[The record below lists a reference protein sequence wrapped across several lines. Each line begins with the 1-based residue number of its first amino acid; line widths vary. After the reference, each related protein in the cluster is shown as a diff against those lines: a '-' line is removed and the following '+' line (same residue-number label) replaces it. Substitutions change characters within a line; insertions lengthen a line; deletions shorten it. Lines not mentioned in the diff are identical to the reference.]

1 MKKLHS
7 KKQSEMKQ
15 IAKDRIQYLFEQ
27 AELKFSKNPSLSNRY
42 VTLARKLAM
51 KYKIRMPREL
61 KRKFCKHCYKY
72 LVPGK
77 NCRVRTHNGKV
88 VYSCFNCKKF
98 MRFVCKPCKK

>member
-1 MKKLHS
+1 MKKIRAG
-7 KKQSEMKQ
+7 KQKEMKE
-15 IAKDRIQYLFEQ
+15 IARQRIVYLFKQ
-27 AELKFSKNPSLSNRY
+27 AGLKFNKNPALSNRY

-51 KYKIRMPREL
+51 KYKIRISPEL

-77 NCRVRTHNGKV
+77 NCRVRTHKGKV

-98 MRFVCKPCKK
+98 MRFICKPR

>member
-1 MKKLHS
+1 MKKIRAG
-7 KKQSEMKQ
+7 KQKEMKE
-15 IAKDRIQYLFEQ
+15 IARQRIVYLFEQ
-27 AELKFSKNPSLSNRY
+27 AEIKFNKNPALSNRY

-51 KYKIRMPREL
+51 KYKIRISPEL

-77 NCRVRTHNGKV
+77 NCRVRTHKGKV

-98 MRFVCKPCKK
+98 MRFICKPR

>member
-98 MRFVCKPCKK
+98 MRFVCKP